1 MVERNATKH
10 KRTRVTL
17 GEVRNQESAQFVEA
31 QVESLAAEFS
41 SFEISPD
48 QIDAWR
54 TLCEWLHDASQ
65 KVPKEYDSIGCFFE
79 FQPPMKSER
88 SDLML
93 VGDRELLVI
102 EAKTGQAHKITQARK
117 QALNYAIQIYSSLE
131 VGSER
136 LVTPIVL
143 QENKFKGQNPKPK
156 ALAGFSYER
165 RDVAVISASE
175 LATLIKSMTA
185 PSLGLDLLDTTGW
198 VHKPRA
204 SVVELAREMFGTL
217 RSGGIT
223 KSLADNDELER
234 LVTRIRELIH
244 QARANSEHRVVAV
257 TGRPGSGKTLVG
269 LRIAHQVGFLG
280 DVEVGASAPI
290 FLSGNEPL
298 VEVLRHAISSGRS
311 DAAKKRKSG
320 KELMKIRKDLHPE
333 REIVLHIS
341 KLTDLE
347 VSASIIVFD
356 EAQRAWTAKHNQK
369 SKQSQDLRSQPY
381 VVLEKM
387 TKKPWSVVICIVGSG
402 QHINPGEEG
411 MNTWYDAIE
420 EINKVQPEVTKPVK
434 WRITVPRGEEREG
447 PDIEFSDDLELTVDM
462 RAGSTQMNEW
472 VNLLLDN
479 QIDEALVCRASFP
492 NYPLLV
498 SRDLEICK
506 QWLKQQ
512 TNLSH
517 GETAGLVVSSK
528 NRRLGVYGLTWPQQ
542 TRDFDAV
549 SWFTNKYPHLKACSS
564 FEIAAT
570 EYGCQGLELDRVG
583 ACWSWDLVPSSS
595 GWKSRELNLERRKW
609 RELQSDNLKSE
620 YLRNAYR
627 VLLTRSRL
635 GMVIWIPKGDNQD
648 PSRDPDEADEIFEVL
663 CRAGCTPLLE
673 RPPR

>member
-1 MVERNATKH
+1 MVEISASKH
-10 KRTRVTL
+10 ARTRVTL
-17 GEVRNQESAQFVEA
+17 GEVRNQKKAQFVES
-31 QVESLAAEFS
+31 QVESLAREFS
-41 SFEISPD
+41 NFEITQD

-65 KVPKEYDSIGCFFE
+65 NVPKEYDSIGCFFE

-102 EAKTGQAHKITQARK
+102 EAKTGQAHNVSQARK
-117 QALNYAIQIYSSLE
+117 QALNYAFQIYSSLE

-136 LVTPIVL
+136 SVIPIVL
-143 QENKFKGQNPKPK
+143 QENKFKGNKLSPT
-156 ALAGFSYER
+156 AISDLSYER
-165 RDVAVISASE
+165 HDVAVISASE
-175 LATLIKSMTA
+175 LATHIQNMTA
-185 PSLGLDLLDTTGW
+185 PSRGLDLLDTTGW

-234 LVTRIRELIH
+234 LVKRIRELID
-244 QARANSEHRVVAV
+244 QARETSEHRVVAV

-280 DVEVGASAPI
+280 DVKVGASAPI

-298 VEVLRHAISSGRS
+298 VAVLRHAISSGQT
-311 DAAKKRKSG
+311 DAAKKSKGG
-320 KELMKIRKDLHPE
+320 KQLMKIRGDLHPE
-333 REIVLHIS
+333 REIILHVS

-369 SKQSQDLRSQPY
+369 SKNSRNLRSQPY

-387 TKKPWSVVICIVGSG
+387 TTKPWSVVICIVGSG

-411 MNTWYDAIE
+411 MNTWYNAIE
-420 EINKVQPEVTKPVK
+420 EINKARPEVTKPVK

-447 PDIEFSDDLELTVDM
+447 PDIEFSHDLELTVDM

-472 VNLLLDN
+472 VNLLLGN
-479 QIDEALVCRASFP
+479 QIDKALLCRATFPSF
-492 NYPLLV
+492 PLLV
-498 SRDLEICK
+498 TRDLEVCK
-506 QWLKQQ
+506 RWLKQQ
-512 TNLSH
+512 TNLRH
-517 GETAGLVVSSK
+517 DETAGLVVSSK
-528 NRRLGVYGLTWPQQ
+528 NRRLGLYGLSWPQQ

-549 SWFTNKYPHLKACSS
+549 SWFTYKDPHLKACSS

-583 ACWSWDLVPSSS
+583 ACWSWDLIPSSN
-595 GWKSRELNLERRKW
+595 GWKSRELNSEKRKW
-609 RELQSDNLKSE
+609 RELPSDNLKSE

-635 GMVIWIPKGDNQD
+635 GMVIWIPEGDSQD
-648 PSRDPDEADEIFEVL
+648 PSRNPDEADEIFEVL
-663 CRAGCTPLLE
+663 CRAGCTPLLG
-673 RPPR
+673 